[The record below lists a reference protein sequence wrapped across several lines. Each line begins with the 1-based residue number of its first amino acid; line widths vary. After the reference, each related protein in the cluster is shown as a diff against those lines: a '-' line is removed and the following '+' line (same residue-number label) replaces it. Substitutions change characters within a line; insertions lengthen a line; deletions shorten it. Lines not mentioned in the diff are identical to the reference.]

1 MCNVVT
7 HWVIFL
13 AIYRTVL
20 ILLFPPILFEVDKVF
35 QVICEQFLSVNFNFN
50 LCEYQGNK

>member
-20 ILLFPPILFEVDKVF
+20 ILLFPPILFEVVKVF